1 MTRPTTIEERPLTLA
16 EICQA
21 IEKGQIVA
29 DVEEGFYTLRM
40 RDLVRLARQAEMRTR
55 TQQPRPARL
64 AS

>member
-1 MTRPTTIEERPLTLA
+1 MTRATTTEERPLTLA

-29 DVEEGFYTLRM
+29 DIEEGFYTLRM
-40 RDLVRLARQAEMRTR
+40 RDLVRLARQAELRTK